1 MNEIDNSQGDASRDK
16 MLSGSAWMT
25 AGSIFSRILG
35 AIYIIPW
42 RQWFGDYFYRGNA
55 LYGFGYNIYS
65 FVLIVAIAGIPSA
78 IAKQVSHYNAMNEYG
93 VGIRIYKRGLVLSAA
108 LGIISAL
115 VLYFGAP
122 LLDGGN
128 DNVVPVLHSLAWA
141 VLIIPTMSLTR
152 GYFQGYQEM
161 APSAISQFV
170 EQLARVLYMLATA
183 YIIMEVMHGD
193 WITAVSQSTFAAFV
207 GAAFGTLTLGFYYLK
222 RRKHFRGLV
231 ANSNNQI
238 QVSPKQLYRE
248 IIAQSVPFIILGAGI
263 TIFQLID
270 QYTFFPIMN
279 NLHVFTPNQ
288 VSDLFAMFA
297 ANSNKL
303 IMISISLASAL
314 AVTAVP
320 LLSEA
325 LTNNH
330 KNEIKAQNTNV
341 LSMFMFTMIPAA
353 LGMAAI
359 AGPLNRAFYGIEYQG
374 LAANVLTVSSIV
386 SILMGLFVVASAVM
400 QGLSENKRAVKY
412 FFIGTAVKLVVQWPC
427 VHFLGVFGPLIST
440 AIGLLVANFLII
452 RFLKNH
458 FGYDMQQIK
467 GTLVNVGIAA
477 LVMYVVALAM
487 VYLGNMV
494 MSLFTNPFSGLVSVL
509 VAVIAAVVGGFVYVY
524 LTLRTRTADIVLGAR
539 SNGLRAK
546 LRIK

>member
-42 RQWFGDYFYRGNA
+42 RQWFGEYFYRGNA

-93 VGIRIYKRGLVLSAA
+93 VGIRIYKRGLILSAA

-128 DNVVPVLHSLAWA
+128 ENVVPVLHSLAWA

-183 YIIMEVMHGD
+183 YIIMEVMHGN
-193 WITAVSQSTFAAFV
+193 WITAVSQSTFAAFI
-207 GAAFGTLTLGFYYLK
+207 GALFGTLTLGFYYLK
-222 RRKHFRGLV
+222 RRKHFRSLV
-231 ANSNNQI
+231 ANSDNQI
-238 QVSPKQLYRE
+238 RVSPKQLYQE

-270 QYTFFPIMN
+270 QYTFFPIMTS
-279 NLHVFTPNQ
+279 LKIFTATQ

-325 LTNNH
+325 LTNNR
-330 KNEIKAQNTNV
+330 KEEIKAQNTNV

-359 AGPLNRAFYGIEYQG
+359 AGPLNRAFYGIEYHG

-412 FFIGTAVKLVVQWPC
+412 FFIGTAVKLIVQWPC
-427 VHFLGVFGPLIST
+427 VHFLGVFGPLVST

-452 RFLKNH
+452 GFLKNR
-458 FGYDMQQIK
+458 FGYDMPQIRR
-467 GTLVNVGIAA
+467 TLVNVGIAA
-477 LVMYVVALAM
+477 LVMYVVALVM
-487 VYLGNMV
+487 VYIGNMV
-494 MSLFTNPFSGLVSVL
+494 MSLFTDPFGGLASVI
-509 VAVIAAVVGGFVYVY
+509 VAVIAAVIGGFVYVY
-524 LTLRTRTADIVLGAR
+524 LTLRTRTADLVLGAR
-539 SNGLRAK
+539 SNSLRAK

>member
-108 LGIISAL
+108 LGIISASI
-115 VLYFGAP
+115 LYFGAP

-128 DNVVPVLHSLAWA
+128 ANVIPVLHSLAWA

-170 EQLARVLYMLATA
+170 EQLARVIYMLATA
-183 YIIMEVMHGD
+183 YIIMEVLHGN
-193 WITAVSQSTFAAFV
+193 WVTAVSQSTFAAFI
-207 GAAFGTLTLGFYYLK
+207 GAAFGTLTLGFYYFK
-222 RRKHFRGLV
+222 RRAHFRGLV

-238 QVSPKQLYRE
+238 RVEPKQLYQE

-270 QYTFFPIMN
+270 QYTFFPIMRN
-279 NLHVFTPNQ
+279 ISGFSETEI
-288 VSDLFAMFA
+288 SDLFAMFA

-325 LTNNH
+325 LTNGN
-330 KNEIKAQNTNV
+330 KTQIKSQNTNV

-359 AGPLNRAFYGIEYQG
+359 AGPLNRAFYGAQYRS
-374 LAANVLTVSSIV
+374 LAANVLTVSSIA
-386 SILMGLFVVASAVM
+386 SILMGLFVVTSAVM

-412 FFIGTAVKLVVQWPC
+412 FFIGTAVKLIVQWPLI
-427 VHFLGVFGPLIST
+427 HFLGVFGPLIST
-440 AIGLLVANFLII
+440 AIGLLVANYLIL
-452 RFLKNH
+452 RYLKGH
-458 FGYDMQQIK
+458 FGYDTK
-467 GTLVNVGIAA
+467 ALNATFVHVGVGS
-477 LVMYVVALAM
+477 LLMYVVAVIM
-487 VYLGNMV
+487 VYIGNMLI
-494 MSLFTNPFSGLVSVL
+494 SIFANPYGTIASAI
-509 VAVIAAVVGGFVYVY
+509 VAVISAVVGGFIY
-524 LTLRTRTADIVLGAR
+524 LYITLKTRTADVILGAR
-539 SNGLRAK
+539 SDSLRAK
-546 LRIK
+546 LRIR